1 MHHPIWITPLTLA
14 DANLRARNGLS
25 EHLQIEF
32 VDVGPDFLTAR
43 MPVGPFT
50 LQPLGSLHGGASAAL
65 AETVGSV
72 AANYCVDQAVKMC
85 LGLDLNINHVRPV
98 MTGWVDAVARP
109 LHLGKTTQVW
119 DIKIHSHEKKLI
131 AVGRL
136 TVAVIVRR

>member
-1 MHHPIWITPLTLA
+1 MQHSIWITPLTLA
-14 DANLRARNGLS
+14 DANSRARNGLS

-32 VDVGPDFLTAR
+32 VDVGPNFLTAR
-43 MPVGPFT
+43 MPVGPFVM
-50 LQPLGSLHGGASAAL
+50 QPLGSLHGGASAAL

-72 AANYCVDQAVKMC
+72 AANYCVDPATKMC

-98 MTGWVDAVARP
+98 AKGWVDAVARP

-119 DIKIHSHEKKLI
+119 DIQIHSHEKKLI

-136 TVAVIVRR
+136 TIAVILRK